1 MEPKCPEYSLV
12 VVNPMECVQ
21 WVDKC
26 DVFTIDIV
34 VGFPNEDV
42 GQVVSQ
48 RSHRRPKIEVKI
60 RPLRVPAAL
69 APVLGRRGLGRRD
82 GGLLRGAEQEQET
95 EVARGCGLRR
105 AGPGAV
111 DLAAAV
117 AWQDELGLE
126 EGARGQLAGRRGE
139 LGKEERHGF
148 LLLALQFF
156 WSPLLRLR
164 ASVSHGEASKS
175 QGLPPWELAF
185 VYVVKRRGVLRRF
198 PTGEIADAAPR
209 AGRLS
214 SHVQRKGNAW
224 PGQSPC
230 RVAARPARTGGAAK
244 QEGMDGGG
252 DSLAAAELVEIQTRR

>member
-1 MEPKCPEYSLV
+1 MQHLREKNASSYS
-12 VVNPMECVQ
+12 P
-21 WVDKC
+21 
-26 DVFTIDIV
+26 IDIV
-34 VGFPNEDV
+34 VGFPDEDIR
-42 GQVVSQ
+42 QVVSQ
-48 RSHRRPKIEVKI
+48 CSHRRPKIEVKI

-117 AWQDELGLE
+117 AWQGELGLE

-175 QGLPPWELAF
+175 HWGCVRVCCEEEGDLSGSESCSKPVGGKIAI
-185 VYVVKRRGVLRRF
+185 VV
-198 PTGEIADAAPR
+198 
-209 AGRLS
+209 
-214 SHVQRKGNAW
+214 
-224 PGQSPC
+224 
-230 RVAARPARTGGAAK
+230 
-244 QEGMDGGG
+244 
-252 DSLAAAELVEIQTRR
+252 SLVSDVV